1 MLCNRHCHCLSRSL
15 SSKWLQLNQ
24 GDTEPQ
30 QVTWVKGR
38 QSSLA
43 EQSLQEGGQER
54 LQTEGAIKPGWIH
67 FRYAELEERAFL
79 AEGRKHGKAGGRGS
93 RICWGHS

>member
-1 MLCNRHCHCLSRSL
+1 MLCNRHCHCLSGSL

-38 QSSLA
+38 QSSLG
-43 EQSLQEGGQER
+43 EQSLQEGDQER
-54 LQTEGAIKPGWIH
+54 LQTEGAIKARLDPFQIC
-67 FRYAELEERAFL
+67 RA
-79 AEGRKHGKAGGRGS
+79 GRKGILGRGKETWKG
-93 RICWGHS
+93 R